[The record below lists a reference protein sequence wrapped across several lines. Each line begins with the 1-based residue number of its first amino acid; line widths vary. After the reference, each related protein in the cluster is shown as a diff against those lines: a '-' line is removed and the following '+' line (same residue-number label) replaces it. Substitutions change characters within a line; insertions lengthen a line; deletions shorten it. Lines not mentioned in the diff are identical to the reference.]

1 MREGNLS
8 ADCLPLFKA
17 VRRLKESLRLEEI
30 SKIAKSNYHLTLPV
44 PPLNH
49 VPKCH
54 VYTSLKYI
62 PPGMETPAPPR
73 AARSNALPP
82 FL

>member
-17 VRRLKESLRLEEI
+17 VYRFKESFRLEEI
-30 SKIAKSNYHLTLPV
+30 FKITKSNYHLTVPV

-49 VPKCH
+49 VPKHC
-54 VYTSLKYI
+54 VYASLK
-62 PPGMETPAPPR
+62 
-73 AARSNALPP
+73 
-82 FL
+82 

>member
-17 VRRLKESLRLEEI
+17 VHRLKESLRLEEI

-73 AARSNALPP
+73 AAHSNALPP